1 MNKDKKNK
9 ILNSVL
15 VVLNCIIIYIISSSR
30 WVNRMPSPN
39 HDYSPMEDFYELFLG
54 RGFPTL
60 ITAIITVII
69 SYIIS
74 KLFIKQEMKFK
85 NYIFLFFII
94 LILNMIIYRI
104 GIGIAV

>member
-1 MNKDKKNK
+1 MNKENK

-39 HDYSPMEDFYELFLG
+39 YDYSPIEDFYELFLG

-60 ITAIITVII
+60 IIAIITVII

-74 KLFIKQEMKFK
+74 KLFIKQEIKLK

>member
-1 MNKDKKNK
+1 
-9 ILNSVL
+9 
-15 VVLNCIIIYIISSSR
+15 
-30 WVNRMPSPN
+30 MPDPN
-39 HDYSPMEDFYELFLG
+39 HYYSPIEDFYELFLG

-60 ITAIITVII
+60 IIAIITVII

-74 KLFIKQEMKFK
+74 KLFIKKEIKLK

-94 LILNMIIYRI
+94 LILNIIIYRI